1 MSSLHVEYQTN
12 QKAPYHTAASKNEEM
27 DDLLL
32 FVTTLPFVSF
42 TRSRVW
48 FINLWNILGRNLHAN
63 AEAESDAPVDPPKVE
78 EKIGAVP
85 HGLSTDSD
93 VVKR

>member
-1 MSSLHVEYQTN
+1 MIRCMRCFSCFRICSNVVISLLN
-12 QKAPYHTAASKNEEM
+12 
-27 DDLLL
+27 
-32 FVTTLPFVSF
+32 F
-42 TRSRVW
+42 
-48 FINLWNILGRNLHAN
+48 LGRNLHAN
-63 AEAESDAPVDPPKVE
+63 AEAESDVPVDPPKVE